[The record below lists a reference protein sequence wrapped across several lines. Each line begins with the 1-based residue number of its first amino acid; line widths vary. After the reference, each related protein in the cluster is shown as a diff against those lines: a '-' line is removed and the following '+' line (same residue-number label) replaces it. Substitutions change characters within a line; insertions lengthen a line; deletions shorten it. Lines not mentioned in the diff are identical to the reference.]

1 MNALSRLRRDRRG
14 ASAVEFGFLA
24 PVLCLGL
31 MGIGDLTH
39 RAYMQDVIDGEIQQ
53 LGRLSSLEGSKNKL
67 ATLDEQVRRHLY
79 RVAPDATVTTKRE
92 TYSTFLAIKPERFTD
107 DNSNGK
113 RDAGECFDDIN
124 GNRAWDTR
132 PSREGQG
139 GANDVT
145 VLRVTVQIPRMF
157 PMASMMGWDPKLKL
171 ISETFL
177 KNQPYAGQAIIKM
190 ETICT

>member
-1 MNALSRLRRDRRG
+1 MSARSCLRRDRRG
-14 ASAVEFGFLA
+14 VSAVEFGFLA
-24 PVLCLGL
+24 PVLCLAL

-39 RAYMQDVIDGEIQQ
+39 RGYMQDVIDGEIQK
-53 LGRLSSLEGSKNKL
+53 LGRDSSLEGSKTKL
-67 ATLDEQVRRHLY
+67 AALDEKVRRQVY
-79 RVAPDATVTTKRE
+79 RVAPDATVTTKRD

-107 DNSNGK
+107 DNANGK

-124 GNRAWDTR
+124 GNRAWDVR

-145 VLRVTVQIPRMF
+145 VLRVTVQIPRLF
-157 PMASMMGWDPKLKL
+157 PMASMLGWDPQLKL

-177 KNQPYAGQAIIKM
+177 KNQPYAGQAFIQM